1 MKRKWKYKRVLA
13 VLLTLMVFTGGVAMV
28 QNILDKQNES
38 FGEDTVA
45 KIEEG
50 QTEKKTE
57 TKKEQNLKSP
67 VKDTV
72 GIVRYF
78 YNKDDD
84 ITKQEQSLILFE
96 GVYRPN
102 QGVDY
107 SNKNEAFEVF
117 AAMDGTITKK
127 TNDPVLGW
135 IVTIMHENKVS
146 TTYQAL
152 SNVKVELNQ
161 NVKQGDVIGMSGENI
176 YEADLKNHLHFIL
189 QKDSQ
194 ILNPEKYINKPLSQI
209 K

>member
-28 QNILDKQNES
+28 QNILDQQNEE
-38 FGEDTVA
+38 FVDDTVV

-50 QTEKKTE
+50 KKETTE

-67 VKDTV
+67 VKDNV

-107 SNKNEAFEVF
+107 SNKNEAFEVY
-117 AAMDGTITKK
+117 AAMDGTVTKK

-152 SNVKVELNQ
+152 SNVSVELNQ
-161 NVKQGDVIGMSGENI
+161 IVKQGDKIGMSGQNI
-176 YEADLKNHLHFIL
+176 YESDLKNHLHFIL